1 MAIPNLQFNIIVLC
15 WIIFFGYW
23 LISAF
28 FVKKTIERSSS
39 IGWRLI
45 TPIIG
50 IIIIIF
56 LVKIM
61 PQGYAQI
68 LTSIIIPN
76 TLTSA
81 IIGSLITILGLAICI
96 WARTTI
102 GRNWSGS
109 VVFKK
114 NHELVTNGPYK
125 FVRHP
130 IYTGMITMLIGT
142 SIYYGYASI
151 FLIPILA
158 FVSFALKSRQEEK
171 LMIKHF
177 GKKYIEYK
185 KRTKAIIP
193 FVI

>member
-1 MAIPNLQFNIIVLC
+1 MIFQNLQNSIIILC

-28 FVKKTIERSSS
+28 FVKRTIERSSS
-39 IGWRLI
+39 IGWRFI
-45 TPIIG
+45 TIIG
-50 IIIIIF
+50 VIIIIF
-56 LVKIM
+56 LVKII
-61 PQGYAQI
+61 PQSAQI
-68 LTSIIIPN
+68 LTSMIISN

-81 IIGSLITILGLAICI
+81 IIGSLITILGLTICI

-109 VVFKK
+109 IVLKK

-125 FVRHP
+125 FIRHP
-130 IYTGMITMLIGT
+130 IYTGMITMMIGT
-142 SIYYGYASI
+142 SIYYGYTSI
-151 FLIPILA
+151 FLATILA
-158 FVSFALKSRQEEK
+158 FVGFVLKSRQEEK

-177 GKKYIEYK
+177 GKRYINYK

-193 FVI
+193 FLI